1 MSEVISRYGSNG
13 KSIANEIYYGVEN
26 GTIRLVATEIA
37 DGRRLDH
44 YAQFYYGNG
53 LNSWIIAAASGIR
66 WPLGIGSGAA
76 NKSIEEDKSTVLFI
90 PSLDD
95 VIALKNR
102 R

>member
-1 MSEVISRYGSNG
+1 MSKFISRYDNNG
-13 KSIANEIYYGVEN
+13 KSIANKIYHGVEN
-26 GTIRLVATEIA
+26 GTIRLIAKEIA

-44 YAQFYYGNG
+44 YAELNYENG
-53 LNSWIIAAASGIR
+53 LNSWIKAAASGIR

-76 NKSIEEDKSTVLFI
+76 NKSAEEDDSIVLFI

-102 R
+102 S